1 MVQVEPEQ
9 TGVGFVATALA
20 AGATAN
26 AVKVPANNE
35 STKAL

>member
-1 MVQVEPEQ
+1 VQVEPEH
-9 TGVGFVATALA
+9 TGVGFIATALA
-20 AGATAN
+20 GGATTN